1 MKFMV
6 IIPDAKEIYE
16 PAKQT
21 LNNRATEKRNGLK
34 KIC

>member
-1 MKFMV
+1 MS
-6 IIPDAKEIYE
+6 DAKETHY

-34 KIC
+34 KRVNRWL